1 MTYSTRL
8 DQVKNEKETNK
19 YMENIAF
26 TAIAYV
32 ASLASDDEELSVDL
46 LKKLIISV
54 IGNEQPKEVF
64 NA

>member
-1 MTYSTRL
+1 MAYNTQL

-32 ASLASDDEELSVDL
+32 ASLASDDEELSADL

-54 IGNEQPKEVF
+54 IGEKEMEIF
-64 NA
+64 HA